1 MAFPDG
7 LLSRGEQVVVH
18 KHPHWKV
25 LVVPTALFLV
35 IVAALAFMI
44 VWIGKWDDAGFTTH
58 RWWILAVAVVA
69 AVTLLVGCAVPF
81 LRWRTEHFVLTTQHV
96 FFRTGILHRRQHQ
109 IPLIRVQNIE
119 TIVTFWG
126 RVFGYGT
133 LIVDSAADEPLE
145 FSNVASILRIQGTLN
160 QLISDD
166 RDRYPD
172 PDLSLTRPMPLPDVQ
187 HRAGGAAAPQG

>member
-1 MAFPDG
+1 MAFPDA
-7 LLSRGEQVVVH
+7 LMSRGERVVVH

-25 LVVPTALFLV
+25 LVLPTLLLAIV
-35 IVAALAFMI
+35 VAAAAFMM

-58 RWWILAVAVVA
+58 RWWYIGVVVVAV
-69 AVTLLVGCAVPF
+69 LLIILLWLVPF
-81 LRWRTEHFVLTTQHV
+81 LRWQSEHFVITTAHV

-109 IPLIRVQNIE
+109 IPLVRVQNIE

-145 FSNVASILRIQGTLN
+145 FSNVASLTSIQGTLN
-160 QLISDD
+160 QLIADD
-166 RDRYPD
+166 RGRSPD
-172 PDLSLTRPMPLPDVQ
+172 PDTGDTVVAPRP
-187 HRAGGAAAPQG
+187 